1 MTTAQTT
8 TGLDFAARYGKWA
21 LVTGGSE
28 GVGAAWASAIAARGV
43 NLVLVAR
50 RKDVLEATADGLRT
64 EHGVDVEVLSVD
76 ITAQDLVDRLLE
88 VAGDLEVGL
97 VIHNVG
103 SVERNHGWFLDDS
116 VDVTVKTIEVNCLA
130 PAKLARTFI
139 PAMKE
144 HGRGGFVIMG
154 SLAGM
159 AGQPFEATYS
169 GAKAFGQVF
178 AEALWNE
185 LREYGV
191 DVVSVPLG
199 GTRTEALLAS
209 GILAGEDL
217 PTSEEVVAEA
227 IEHLADGPVFVPGES
242 NRRFFEKVTSMSRRD
257 AAETVNRIARRWV
270 GKSADASG

>member
-1 MTTAQTT
+1 MTVTRTT
-8 TGLDFAARYGKWA
+8 TDAPFAARYGKWA

-50 RKDVLEATADGLRT
+50 RKEVLEARAGELRA
-64 EHGVDVEVLSVD
+64 EHGIDVEVLSLD
-76 ITAQDLVDRLLE
+76 ITAPDLVDRLQELT
-88 VAGDLEVGL
+88 GGLEVGL
-97 VIHNVG
+97 VVHNVG
-103 SVERNHGWFLDDS
+103 SVGRNHGWFLDDA
-116 VDVTVKTIEVNCLA
+116 VDVSVKTIEVNCLA
-130 PAKLARTFI
+130 PVKLAHVFL

-144 HGRGGFVIMG
+144 RGRGGFVVIG

-185 LREYGV
+185 LREHGI

-199 GTRTEALLAS
+199 GTRTEALSAS
-209 GILAGEDL
+209 GILEGLDL
-217 PTSEEVVAEA
+217 PSGEEVVAEA
-227 IEHLADGPVFVPGES
+227 IQHLKDGPVFVPGES
-242 NRRFFEKVTSMSRRD
+242 NRRFFEKVTTMSRRD

-270 GKSADASG
+270 GKTAR

>member
-1 MTTAQTT
+1 MTAVDTT
-8 TGLDFAARYGKWA
+8 PTVDFAQRYGKWA

-28 GVGAAWASAIAARGV
+28 GVGAAWASEIAARGV

-50 RKDVLEATADGLRT
+50 RKEVLEAKAAELQD
-64 EHGVDVEVLSVD
+64 EHGVDVRVQSLD
-76 ITAQDLVDRLLE
+76 ITAPDVVDRLQELTSGLE
-88 VAGDLEVGL
+88 LGL
-97 VIHNVG
+97 VVHNVG
-103 SVERNHGWFLDDS
+103 SVQRNHGWFLDDT
-116 VDVTVKTIEVNCLA
+116 VDVTIKTIEVNCMA
-130 PAKLARTFI
+130 PAKLAHAFL

-144 HGRGGFVIMG
+144 RGRGGFVIMG

-159 AGQPFEATYS
+159 AGQPFEAVYS

-185 LREYGV
+185 LREHGV

-199 GTRTEALLAS
+199 GTRTEALSAA
-209 GILAGEDL
+209 GILEGLDL
-217 PTSEEVVAEA
+217 PTGEEVVTES

-242 NRRFFEKVTSMSRRD
+242 NRRFFEKVTTMSRRD

-270 GKSADASG
+270 GKTAE

>member
-1 MTTAQTT
+1 MTAADTTTAV
-8 TGLDFAARYGKWA
+8 DFAARYGKWA

-50 RKDVLEATADGLRT
+50 RKEVLEATAAQLRAG
-64 EHGVDVEVLSVD
+64 HGVDVEVLSID
-76 ITAQDLVDRLLE
+76 ITAPDLVERLQELT
-88 VAGDLEVGL
+88 AGLEVGL
-97 VIHNVG
+97 VVHNVG
-103 SVERNHGWFLDDS
+103 SVARNHGWFLDDP
-116 VDVTVKTIEVNCLA
+116 VDVTMKVIEVNCTA
-130 PAKLARTFI
+130 PAKLAHAFL

-144 HGRGGFVIMG
+144 RGRGGFVVMG

-159 AGQPFEATYS
+159 AGQPFEASYS

-185 LREYGV
+185 LREHGI

-199 GTRTEALLAS
+199 GTRTEALSAA
-209 GILAGEDL
+209 GILEGLEL
-217 PTSEEVVAEA
+217 PTGEEVVAEA
-227 IEHLADGPVFVPGES
+227 IEHIADGPVFVPGES
-242 NRRFFEKVTSMSRRD
+242 NRRFFEKVTTMSRRD

-270 GKSADASG
+270 GKTAT

>member
-1 MTTAQTT
+1 MTAVDTT
-8 TGLDFAARYGKWA
+8 SAVDFAKRYGKWA

-50 RKDVLEATADGLRT
+50 RKEVLDATAAAVRA
-64 EHGVDVEVLSVD
+64 EHGVDVEVLSID
-76 ITAQDLVDRLLE
+76 ITTPDLVERLQELTK
-88 VAGDLEVGL
+88 GLEVGL
-97 VIHNVG
+97 VVHNVG
-103 SVERNHGWFLDDS
+103 SVQRNHGWFIDDP
-116 VDVTVKTIEVNCLA
+116 VDVSVKTIEVNCMA
-130 PAKLARTFI
+130 PARLAHAFL

-144 HGRGGFVIMG
+144 RGRGGFVLVG

-185 LREYGV
+185 LREHGV

-199 GTRTEALLAS
+199 GTRTEALSDA
-209 GILAGEDL
+209 GILEGLDL
-217 PTSEEVVAEA
+217 PTGEEVVAEA

-242 NRRFFEKVTSMSRRD
+242 NRRFFEKVTTMSRRD

-270 GKSADASG
+270 GKTAK